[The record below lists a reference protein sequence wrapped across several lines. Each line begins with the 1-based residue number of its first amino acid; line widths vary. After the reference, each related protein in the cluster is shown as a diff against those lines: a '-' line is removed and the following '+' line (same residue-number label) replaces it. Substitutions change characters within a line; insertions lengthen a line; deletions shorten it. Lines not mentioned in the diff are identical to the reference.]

1 MCAQTSGDVLPVLMN
16 PCSLP
21 QSLPLAEEICR
32 AISAMNADQM
42 LVTQKT
48 LVEQLVK
55 SYPGIAVPSHQILY
69 NILGALIKERKIYH
83 TGEGYFIVTP
93 STYFVAKDAPEG
105 NKRVLL
111 EDSCCSLSSISCLVN
126 AESCADPVKENIP
139 TVSRYRSC
147 HCFPD
152 QNMLSDRRYRQLMN
166 HEANGG
172 AKKGR
177 SELKPSVQTQGISAS
192 AENHSWDTIKSLTSV
207 KEKLKCKKFGLGL
220 FWRSTSKKEKQKKE
234 FSTFSAQFPPKEWP
248 VRDEDNLDN
257 MPRDIEHE
265 IIKRINPAL
274 TVDNLIKHTKSMQ
287 KFEERKRSISTGIS
301 AEALTLRQKHL
312 SKECVPKTQM
322 RTAKHS
328 RKTKSDREKQI
339 SRSNRKSPMP
349 ELTSPSQKL
358 EENISL
364 PAMTHQLL
372 DVAEESHILYK
383 KQIQNPFQGL
393 SWRHN
398 VYAKGYRARANSQLK
413 PRTQKQERGSQR
425 PRFLDSSKA
434 FEYEAEQ
441 PVAETQAANARQSKL
456 LRDNRSSLQVKKDSL
471 SGSCSYPQS
480 STLRTGCNSKH
491 AVESV
496 ISEDNIHRG
505 TVKMNR
511 GDIQKSPHSYA
522 GDNGMCKEAAKHSL
536 HLKDKHCRHKA
547 AAARELLDQTAKEF
561 QNVSLSRCTTNV
573 SRVEEFGVKHRQK
586 TDKKNDLIF
595 KYECASHPG
604 SLKVESEGFTG
615 KGHLPYQ
622 KACDT
627 GSLLHLGD
635 NSESNEPQ
643 HLVSGRASPGT
654 RDWNK
659 AVQKMG
665 PALTNSQVNI
675 CSTQYST
682 TVDKPDSGHQG
693 YNGCAGFAE
702 SLGGS
707 KKHQNPD
714 FTAESCLCS
723 QVLPTVHRK
732 EAESGLTDRVKASAV
747 ADFCSTNEADSLP
760 NSPCETG
767 EAVAC
772 RALGPQTKETRN
784 PPGKKG
790 LVFKN
795 AGTVLSGQNHTEGTE
810 NHSITGDSGIDSP
823 RWTEKKMKLPAK
835 F

>member
-1 MCAQTSGDVLPVLMN
+1 GAAVLLGEQGLALAMQSGDHVYRLHDQVITVPFKQLFLCLFPSFWTPGDVLPVLMN

-32 AISAMNADQM
+32 AISDMNADQM

-93 STYFVAKDAPEG
+93 NTYFVANDAPEG

-139 TVSRYRSC
+139 TVSCYRSC

-172 AKKGR
+172 AKK
-177 SELKPSVQTQGISAS
+177 
-192 AENHSWDTIKSLTSV
+192 V

-265 IIKRINPAL
+265 IIKRINPYS
-274 TVDNLIKHTKSMQ
+274 HS
-287 KFEERKRSISTGIS
+287 IS

-312 SKECVPKTQM
+312 SKECVPKTQI

-349 ELTSPSQKL
+349 ELTSPKQKL

-364 PAMTHQLL
+364 PTMTHQLL
-372 DVAEESHILYK
+372 DVVEESHVIYK

-441 PVAETQAANARQSKL
+441 PVAEMQADNAMQSKL
-456 LRDNRSSLQVKKDSL
+456 LRDNRSSLQVKQDSL

-480 STLRTGCNSKH
+480 STLRTDRSSKAFTTSERQALQVQSRRCMRVTGSNS
-491 AVESV
+491 
-496 ISEDNIHRG
+496 
-505 TVKMNR
+505 
-511 GDIQKSPHSYA
+511 
-522 GDNGMCKEAAKHSL
+522 
-536 HLKDKHCRHKA
+536 
-547 AAARELLDQTAKEF
+547 KEF

-615 KGHLPYQ
+615 KGYLPYQ
-622 KACDT
+622 KACDN

-635 NSESNEPQ
+635 NSESNEPW
-643 HLVSGRASPGT
+643 HLVPSRASPGT

-659 AVQKMG
+659 AVQEMG
-665 PALTNSQVNI
+665 PSLTNSQVNI

-682 TVDKPDSGHQG
+682 TVNKPESGHQG
-693 YNGCAGFAE
+693 FNGCAGFAE
-702 SLGGS
+702 SLDGS

-723 QVLPTVHRK
+723 QVLLTVHRK
-732 EAESGLTDRVKASAV
+732 EAESGLTDCVKASAV
-747 ADFCSTNEADSLP
+747 ADFCSTNEADSLLD
-760 NSPCETG
+760 SPCETG

-772 RALGPQTKETRN
+772 R
-784 PPGKKG
+784 KG

-795 AGTVLSGQNHTEGTE
+795 AGTLLSGQNHTEGTE

-823 RWTEKKMKLPAK
+823 RQEHQMKSCEEKKSYRCLIASVCS
-835 F
+835 

>member
-1 MCAQTSGDVLPVLMN
+1 MN

-32 AISAMNADQM
+32 AISDMNADQM

-93 STYFVAKDAPEG
+93 NTYFVANDAPEG

-139 TVSRYRSC
+139 TISRYRSC

-177 SELKPSVQTQGISAS
+177 SELKPSVQTQVISAS

-265 IIKRINPAL
+265 IIKRINPTL
-274 TVDNLIKHTKSMQ
+274 TVDNLIKHTKLMQ
-287 KFEERKRSISTGIS
+287 KVEERKRSISKGIS

-312 SKECVPKTQM
+312 SKECVPKTQI

-349 ELTSPSQKL
+349 ELTSPNQKL

-364 PAMTHQLL
+364 PTMTHQPL
-372 DVAEESHILYK
+372 DVAEESHIIYK

-413 PRTQKQERGSQR
+413 PRTPKQERGSQR

-434 FEYEAEQ
+434 FAYEAEQ
-441 PVAETQAANARQSKL
+441 PVAEMQADNARQSKL
-456 LRDNRSSLQVKKDSL
+456 LWDNRSSLQVKLDSL
-471 SGSCSYPQS
+471 SESRSYPQS
-480 STLRTGCNSKH
+480 STLRTDGNSKCL
-491 AVESV
+491 VESV
-496 ISEDNIHRG
+496 TSEDIHSG

-536 HLKDKHCRHKA
+536 HPKAKHCRYKA
-547 AAARELLDQTAKEF
+547 AAVCELLDQTAKEF

-635 NSESNEPQ
+635 NSESNEPW
-643 HLVSGRASPGT
+643 HLVPGCASPGT

-659 AVQKMG
+659 AVQEMG

-675 CSTQYST
+675 CSTQYNT
-682 TVDKPDSGHQG
+682 TVNKPDSGHQG
-693 YNGCAGFAE
+693 FNGCAGFAE
-702 SLGGS
+702 SLDGS

-723 QVLPTVHRK
+723 QVLPTVHGK
-732 EAESGLTDRVKASAV
+732 EAESGLTERVKASAV
-747 ADFCSTNEADSLP
+747 ADFCSTNEADSLLD
-760 NSPCETG
+760 SPCETG